1 MTRKARDL
9 KPGDYFDVGVVLR
22 KLEDLEVIDDA
33 ESDPYWE
40 ESQIQYFEIDDVK
53 HETTDGK
60 EVVIIYSTEGG
71 NWAIPAETNI

>member
-33 ESDPYWE
+33 ESDPYWA
-40 ESQIQYFEIDDVK
+40 ESQVQDFEIDDVK
-53 HETTDGK
+53 HETTDSK